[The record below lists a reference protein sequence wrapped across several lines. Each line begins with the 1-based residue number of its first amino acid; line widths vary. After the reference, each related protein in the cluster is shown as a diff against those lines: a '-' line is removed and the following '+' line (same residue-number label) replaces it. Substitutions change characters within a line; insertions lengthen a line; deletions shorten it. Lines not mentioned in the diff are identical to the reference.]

1 MSRVCGSEAGVSC
14 PGRRHV
20 VAFLPGKGAVG
31 AGSQAARDLG
41 VARFL
46 VEGATPAPGHTETG
60 WVAWKAPS
68 RAPCPLPGRSDPRFQ
83 DLLRRMNFPE

>member
-1 MSRVCGSEAGVSC
+1 MSRVVDQKLASLA
-14 PGRRHV
+14 P
-20 VAFLPGKGAVG
+20 
-31 AGSQAARDLG
+31 
-41 VARFL
+41 
-46 VEGATPAPGHTETG
+46 EGDTPAPGHTETG